1 MPAISR
7 TRAHKSKLTGSK
19 LTGPKLAG
27 PKPAK
32 QMNPADMLKQA
43 GEAASFLKA
52 LANDQRLAILCTLLE
67 GPQSVGQIN
76 ERVQVSQSALSQH
89 LAVLRDNGLVTTE
102 KQSQT
107 VYYSVCD
114 DRARK
119 LLGVLHDCFC
129 GQ

>member
-1 MPAISR
+1 MPAMSR
-7 TRAHKSKLTGSK
+7 PRVT
-19 LTGPKLAG
+19 
-27 PKPAK
+27 KPRSAK

-43 GEAASFLKA
+43 GEAAVFLKA

-76 ERVQVSQSALSQH
+76 ERVQISQSALSQH
-89 LAVLRDNGLVTTE
+89 LAVLRDNGLVSTE